1 MDKELA
7 KLTDSE
13 FEQLQNDGKDYLLNL
28 ASGKVLI
35 KRDLSYLRSVKDALL
50 QCVDA
55 GLSYAEISRSL
66 KAHNPLLNFTARQ
79 IKEVCEEGK
88 KKTRTSRSTKKP
100 SSASKTATKTQDASS
115 QSQSPDS
122 SDVLPRT
129 HRNLSNGEEV

>member
-55 GLSYAEISRSL
+55 GLSYTEISRSL

-88 KKTRTSRSTKKP
+88 KKTRTSRSTKKQ
-100 SSASKTATKTQDASS
+100 SSATKTQDASS